1 MKYTRRADED
11 RIAELNAKIEGIRER
26 AERRAA
32 RANPGVRQATIA
44 LRAIERALREDQE
57 DNLRAALDTA
67 AGGVRTALGT
77 AGPRATK
84 PEPEPAKPARRQRA
98 KREATPAT

>member
-1 MKYTRRADED
+1 VKYQRRTDDD

-32 RANPGVRQATIA
+32 RANPAVRQATIA
-44 LRAIERALREDQE
+44 LKAIEKALRESPE

-67 AGGVRTALGT
+67 AGVIRTALAT
-77 AGPRATK
+77 AAPRA
-84 PEPEPAKPARRQRA
+84 PEPEPVAPKRRQRA
-98 KREATPAT
+98 KREPTPAA